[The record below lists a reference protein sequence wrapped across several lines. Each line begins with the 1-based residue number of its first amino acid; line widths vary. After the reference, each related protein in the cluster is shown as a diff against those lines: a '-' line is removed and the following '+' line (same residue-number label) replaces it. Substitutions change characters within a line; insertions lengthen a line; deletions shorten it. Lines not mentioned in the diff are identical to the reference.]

1 MCSADGR
8 VALFL
13 RAKDEATAQ
22 SWLGAIQGAAGA
34 LLPRVKEE
42 LRAQLAGTGTA
53 GGRDVRH
60 VGWLTEQVPPCPPH
74 PCHPLPR
81 GPWPALTHPG
91 SSQLP
96 GAGTRNLLAVLTEK
110 ELLLYG
116 SLPQSRDALGK
127 PVHSYPL
134 IATR

>member
-1 MCSADGR
+1 M
-8 VALFL
+8 FL
-13 RAKDEATAQ
+13 SMVRKFHN
-22 SWLGAIQGAAGA
+22 
-34 LLPRVKEE
+34 P
-42 LRAQLAGTGTA
+42 TG
-53 GGRDVRH
+53 V
-60 VGWLTEQVPPCPPH
+60 
-74 PCHPLPR
+74 
-81 GPWPALTHPG
+81 
-91 SSQLP
+91 QLP